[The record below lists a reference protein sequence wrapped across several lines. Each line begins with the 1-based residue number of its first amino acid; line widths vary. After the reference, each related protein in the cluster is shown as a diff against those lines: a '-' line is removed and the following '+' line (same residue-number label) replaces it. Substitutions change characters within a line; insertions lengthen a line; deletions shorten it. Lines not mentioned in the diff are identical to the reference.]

1 MGRVSGESQCI
12 CKRRRRVTVSPGA
25 MRKMR
30 RIEFRHGMEVDMSKE
45 RFLSELREYLSILED
60 QEQEDILAEYAQH
73 IDMKML
79 KGLSEEEAIRD
90 FGSVKELAAEI
101 LAAYH
106 VDSEH
111 ALAAGRRGIWPVTP
125 GSGRNNA
132 GFGRSEPGR
141 HGWGLPGPGRIFGG
155 VNRPEQTGQAGSGE
169 REKGLSAYRTEEPE
183 GDKRPETFFGRF
195 CRQGKELLLR
205 TLRGMQAGLC
215 WIGRKCRGAAAWCA
229 RPFTGRGTQADS
241 LDVDEEYAGLLE
253 DGEYAGSDA
262 VAKNVKDDRCVANEE
277 SVKREYHDINVTNGN
292 VLRRKKDGIRETK
305 ERSSAMGGFFGA
317 IGRGMVQMWQ
327 WMLDCCIFG
336 LRLCWNTG
344 WLLFSLL
351 CAGIAM
357 VMLLGVGMTIVL
369 LCCGYPFTGIFITGL
384 GGLLCFGALAAA
396 GFGMMIR
403 KKKENEDGTKGKKME
418 EVHYEQT
425 A

>member
-1 MGRVSGESQCI
+1 
-12 CKRRRRVTVSPGA
+12 
-25 MRKMR
+25 
-30 RIEFRHGMEVDMSKE
+30 MSKE

-155 VNRPEQTGQAGSGE
+155 VNRPEQTGQAGSGAH
-169 REKGLSAYRTEEPE
+169 EKGLSAYGTEEAE
-183 GDKRPETFFGRF
+183 GDERPETFFGRF

-215 WIGRKCRGAAAWCA
+215 WIGRKCRGAATWCV
-229 RPFTGRGTQADS
+229 RPFTGRGAQADS

-253 DGEYAGSDA
+253 DGEYEGSDA
-262 VAKNVKDDRCVANEE
+262 GAEDVKNDKCVANQEGVE
-277 SVKREYHDINVTNGN
+277 SENYDRNVTNGN
-292 VLRRKKDGIRETK
+292 ALRRKKAGIRETK
-305 ERSSAMGGFFGA
+305 ERSSAMGEIFGA
-317 IGRGMVQMWQ
+317 MGRGMVQMWQ
-327 WMLDCCIFG
+327 WMLGCCIFG

-357 VMLLGVGMTIVL
+357 IMLLGVGITIVL

-384 GGLLCFGALAAA
+384 GGLLCFGALAAG

-403 KKKENEDGTKGKKME
+403 KKRENEDGTKGKKME

>member
-1 MGRVSGESQCI
+1 
-12 CKRRRRVTVSPGA
+12 
-25 MRKMR
+25 
-30 RIEFRHGMEVDMSKE
+30 MSKE

-215 WIGRKCRGAAAWCA
+215 WIGRKCRGAAAWCV

-262 VAKNVKDDRCVANEE
+262 VAKNVKDDRCVANKE
-277 SVKREYHDINVTNGN
+277 SAKREYHDINVTNGN

>member
-1 MGRVSGESQCI
+1 
-12 CKRRRRVTVSPGA
+12 
-25 MRKMR
+25 
-30 RIEFRHGMEVDMSKE
+30 MSKE

-111 ALAAGRRGIWPVTP
+111 ALAAGRRGIWP

>member
-1 MGRVSGESQCI
+1 
-12 CKRRRRVTVSPGA
+12 
-25 MRKMR
+25 
-30 RIEFRHGMEVDMSKE
+30 MSKE

-106 VDSEH
+106 EDSEH

-215 WIGRKCRGAAAWCA
+215 WIGRKCRGAAAWCV

-277 SVKREYHDINVTNGN
+277 SAKREYHDINVTNGN

-403 KKKENEDGTKGKKME
+403 KKKENEDGTKGKRME
-418 EVHYEQT
+418 EVHYE
-425 A
+425 

>member
-1 MGRVSGESQCI
+1 
-12 CKRRRRVTVSPGA
+12 
-25 MRKMR
+25 
-30 RIEFRHGMEVDMSKE
+30 MSKE

-215 WIGRKCRGAAAWCA
+215 WIGRKCRGAATWCA
-229 RPFTGRGTQADS
+229 RPFTGRGAQADS

-277 SVKREYHDINVTNGN
+277 SAKREYHDINVTNGN

-357 VMLLGVGMTIVL
+357 IMLLGVGITIVL

-384 GGLLCFGALAAA
+384 GGLLCFGALAAG

>member
-1 MGRVSGESQCI
+1 
-12 CKRRRRVTVSPGA
+12 
-25 MRKMR
+25 
-30 RIEFRHGMEVDMSKE
+30 MSKE

-215 WIGRKCRGAAAWCA
+215 WIGRKCRGAAAWCV

-277 SVKREYHDINVTNGN
+277 SAKREYHDINVTNGN

-357 VMLLGVGMTIVL
+357 IMLLGVGITIVL

-403 KKKENEDGTKGKKME
+403 KKKENEDGTKGKRME
-418 EVHYEQT
+418 EVHYE
-425 A
+425 

>member
-1 MGRVSGESQCI
+1 
-12 CKRRRRVTVSPGA
+12 
-25 MRKMR
+25 
-30 RIEFRHGMEVDMSKE
+30 MSKE

-215 WIGRKCRGAAAWCA
+215 WIGRKCRGAAAWCV
-229 RPFTGRGTQADS
+229 RLFTGRGAQADG

-277 SVKREYHDINVTNGN
+277 STKREYHDINVTNGN

>member
-1 MGRVSGESQCI
+1 
-12 CKRRRRVTVSPGA
+12 
-25 MRKMR
+25 
-30 RIEFRHGMEVDMSKE
+30 MSKE

-141 HGWGLPGPGRIFGG
+141 HGRGLSGPGRIFGG
-155 VNRPEQTGQAGSGE
+155 VNRPEQTGQAGSWE

-183 GDKRPETFFGRF
+183 GDKRPETLFGRF

-215 WIGRKCRGAAAWCA
+215 WIGRKCRGAATWCA

-277 SVKREYHDINVTNGN
+277 SAKREYHDINVTNGN

-357 VMLLGVGMTIVL
+357 IMLLGVGIAIVL

-384 GGLLCFGALAAA
+384 GGLLCFGALAAG

>member
-1 MGRVSGESQCI
+1 
-12 CKRRRRVTVSPGA
+12 
-25 MRKMR
+25 
-30 RIEFRHGMEVDMSKE
+30 MSKE

-215 WIGRKCRGAAAWCA
+215 WIGRKCRGAAAWCV

-277 SVKREYHDINVTNGN
+277 SAKREYHDINVTNGN

>member
-1 MGRVSGESQCI
+1 
-12 CKRRRRVTVSPGA
+12 
-25 MRKMR
+25 
-30 RIEFRHGMEVDMSKE
+30 MSKE

-215 WIGRKCRGAAAWCA
+215 WIGRKCRGAAAWCV

-277 SVKREYHDINVTNGN
+277 SAKREYHDINVTNGN

-305 ERSSAMGGFFGA
+305 ERSSAMGGFLERLAGGWCRCGSGCWTAVFLGCGCVGIPA
-317 IGRGMVQMWQ
+317 G
-327 WMLDCCIFG
+327 CCF
-336 LRLCWNTG
+336 RC
-344 WLLFSLL
+344 
-351 CAGIAM
+351 C
-357 VMLLGVGMTIVL
+357 VLG
-369 LCCGYPFTGIFITGL
+369 
-384 GGLLCFGALAAA
+384 
-396 GFGMMIR
+396 
-403 KKKENEDGTKGKKME
+403 
-418 EVHYEQT
+418 
-425 A
+425 

>member
-1 MGRVSGESQCI
+1 
-12 CKRRRRVTVSPGA
+12 
-25 MRKMR
+25 
-30 RIEFRHGMEVDMSKE
+30 MSKE

-384 GGLLCFGALAAA
+384 GGLLCFGALAAG

>member
-1 MGRVSGESQCI
+1 
-12 CKRRRRVTVSPGA
+12 
-25 MRKMR
+25 
-30 RIEFRHGMEVDMSKE
+30 MSKE

-215 WIGRKCRGAAAWCA
+215 WIGRKCRGAAAWCV

-262 VAKNVKDDRCVANEE
+262 VAKNVKDDRCVANKE
-277 SVKREYHDINVTNGN
+277 SAKREYHDINVTNGN

-357 VMLLGVGMTIVL
+357 IMLLGVGITIVL

-384 GGLLCFGALAAA
+384 GGLLCFGALAAG

-403 KKKENEDGTKGKKME
+403 KKKENEDGTKGKRME

>member
-1 MGRVSGESQCI
+1 
-12 CKRRRRVTVSPGA
+12 
-25 MRKMR
+25 
-30 RIEFRHGMEVDMSKE
+30 MSKE

-215 WIGRKCRGAAAWCA
+215 WIGRKCRGAAAWCV

-277 SVKREYHDINVTNGN
+277 SAKHEYHDINVTNGN

-403 KKKENEDGTKGKKME
+403 KKKENEDGTKGKRME

>member
-1 MGRVSGESQCI
+1 
-12 CKRRRRVTVSPGA
+12 
-25 MRKMR
+25 
-30 RIEFRHGMEVDMSKE
+30 MSKE

-215 WIGRKCRGAAAWCA
+215 WIGRKCRGAAAWCV

-277 SVKREYHDINVTNGN
+277 SAKREYHDINVTNGN

-357 VMLLGVGMTIVL
+357 IMLLGVGITIVL

-384 GGLLCFGALAAA
+384 GGLLCFGALAAG

>member
-1 MGRVSGESQCI
+1 
-12 CKRRRRVTVSPGA
+12 
-25 MRKMR
+25 
-30 RIEFRHGMEVDMSKE
+30 MSKE

-215 WIGRKCRGAAAWCA
+215 WIGRKCRGAAVWCA

-277 SVKREYHDINVTNGN
+277 SAKREYHDINVTNGN

-403 KKKENEDGTKGKKME
+403 KKKENEDGTKGKRME

>member
-1 MGRVSGESQCI
+1 
-12 CKRRRRVTVSPGA
+12 
-25 MRKMR
+25 
-30 RIEFRHGMEVDMSKE
+30 MSKE

-215 WIGRKCRGAAAWCA
+215 WIGRKCRGAAAWCV

-277 SVKREYHDINVTNGN
+277 SAKREYHDINVTNGN

-357 VMLLGVGMTIVL
+357 IMLLGVGITIVL

-403 KKKENEDGTKGKKME
+403 KKKENEDGTKGKRME

>member
-1 MGRVSGESQCI
+1 
-12 CKRRRRVTVSPGA
+12 
-25 MRKMR
+25 
-30 RIEFRHGMEVDMSKE
+30 MSKE

-215 WIGRKCRGAAAWCA
+215 WIGRKCRGAAAWCV

-384 GGLLCFGALAAA
+384 GGLLCFGALAAG

>member
-1 MGRVSGESQCI
+1 
-12 CKRRRRVTVSPGA
+12 
-25 MRKMR
+25 
-30 RIEFRHGMEVDMSKE
+30 MSKE

-215 WIGRKCRGAAAWCA
+215 WIGRKCRGAAAWCV

-262 VAKNVKDDRCVANEE
+262 VAKNVKDDRCVANKENA
-277 SVKREYHDINVTNGN
+277 KREYHDINVTNGN

-403 KKKENEDGTKGKKME
+403 KKKENEDGTKGKRME

>member
-1 MGRVSGESQCI
+1 
-12 CKRRRRVTVSPGA
+12 
-25 MRKMR
+25 
-30 RIEFRHGMEVDMSKE
+30 MSKE

-215 WIGRKCRGAAAWCA
+215 WIGRKCRGAAAWCV

-277 SVKREYHDINVTNGN
+277 STKREYHDINVTNGN

-357 VMLLGVGMTIVL
+357 IMLLGVGITIVL

>member
-1 MGRVSGESQCI
+1 
-12 CKRRRRVTVSPGA
+12 
-25 MRKMR
+25 
-30 RIEFRHGMEVDMSKE
+30 MSKE

-169 REKGLSAYRTEEPE
+169 REKGLSAYGTEEPE

-215 WIGRKCRGAAAWCA
+215 WIGRKCRGAAAWCV

-277 SVKREYHDINVTNGN
+277 SAKREYHDINVTNGN

-403 KKKENEDGTKGKKME
+403 KKKENEDGTKGKRME

>member
-1 MGRVSGESQCI
+1 
-12 CKRRRRVTVSPGA
+12 
-25 MRKMR
+25 
-30 RIEFRHGMEVDMSKE
+30 MSKE

-215 WIGRKCRGAAAWCA
+215 WIGRKCRGAAAWCV

-262 VAKNVKDDRCVANEE
+262 VAKNVKDDRSVANEE
-277 SVKREYHDINVTNGN
+277 SAKREYHDINVTNGN

-403 KKKENEDGTKGKKME
+403 KKKENEDGTKGKRME

>member
-1 MGRVSGESQCI
+1 
-12 CKRRRRVTVSPGA
+12 
-25 MRKMR
+25 
-30 RIEFRHGMEVDMSKE
+30 MSKE

-215 WIGRKCRGAAAWCA
+215 WIGRKCRGAAAWCV
-229 RPFTGRGTQADS
+229 RLFTGRGAQADG

-277 SVKREYHDINVTNGN
+277 STKREYHDINVTNGN

-357 VMLLGVGMTIVL
+357 IMLLGVGITIVL

-403 KKKENEDGTKGKKME
+403 KKKENEDGTKGKRME

>member
-1 MGRVSGESQCI
+1 
-12 CKRRRRVTVSPGA
+12 
-25 MRKMR
+25 
-30 RIEFRHGMEVDMSKE
+30 MSKE

-215 WIGRKCRGAAAWCA
+215 WIGRKCRGAAAWCV

-262 VAKNVKDDRCVANEE
+262 VAKNVKDDRCVANKE
-277 SVKREYHDINVTNGN
+277 SAKREYHDINVTNGN

-357 VMLLGVGMTIVL
+357 IMLLGVGITIVL

-384 GGLLCFGALAAA
+384 GGLLCFGALAAG

>member
-1 MGRVSGESQCI
+1 
-12 CKRRRRVTVSPGA
+12 
-25 MRKMR
+25 
-30 RIEFRHGMEVDMSKE
+30 MSKE

-155 VNRPEQTGQAGSGE
+155 VNRPEQTGQAGSGAH
-169 REKGLSAYRTEEPE
+169 EKGLSAYRTEEPE
-183 GDKRPETFFGRF
+183 GDERPETFFGRF
-195 CRQGKELLLR
+195 CRRGKELLLR
-205 TLRGMQAGLC
+205 VLRGMQAGFC
-215 WIGRKCRGAAAWCA
+215 WIGRKCRGAAAWCV
-229 RPFTGRGTQADS
+229 RPFTGRGAQADS

-277 SVKREYHDINVTNGN
+277 SAKREYHDINVTNGN

-357 VMLLGVGMTIVL
+357 IMLLGVGITIVL

-384 GGLLCFGALAAA
+384 GGLLCFGALAAG

>member
-1 MGRVSGESQCI
+1 
-12 CKRRRRVTVSPGA
+12 
-25 MRKMR
+25 
-30 RIEFRHGMEVDMSKE
+30 MSKE

-215 WIGRKCRGAAAWCA
+215 WIGRKCRGAAAWCV

-277 SVKREYHDINVTNGN
+277 SAKREYHDINVTNGN

-384 GGLLCFGALAAA
+384 GGLLCFGALAAG

-403 KKKENEDGTKGKKME
+403 KKKENEDGTKGKRME

>member
-1 MGRVSGESQCI
+1 
-12 CKRRRRVTVSPGA
+12 
-25 MRKMR
+25 
-30 RIEFRHGMEVDMSKE
+30 MSKE

-215 WIGRKCRGAAAWCA
+215 WIGRKCRGAAAWCV

-277 SVKREYHDINVTNGN
+277 SAKREYHDINVTNGN

-384 GGLLCFGALAAA
+384 GGLLCFGALAAG

>member
-1 MGRVSGESQCI
+1 
-12 CKRRRRVTVSPGA
+12 
-25 MRKMR
+25 
-30 RIEFRHGMEVDMSKE
+30 MSKE

-215 WIGRKCRGAAAWCA
+215 WIGRKCRGAAAWCV
-229 RPFTGRGTQADS
+229 RLFTGRGAQADG

-277 SVKREYHDINVTNGN
+277 STKREYHDINVTNGN

-317 IGRGMVQMWQ
+317 MGRGMVQMWQ

-357 VMLLGVGMTIVL
+357 IMLLGVGITIVL

-384 GGLLCFGALAAA
+384 GGLLCFGALAAG

-403 KKKENEDGTKGKKME
+403 KKRENEDGTKGKKME

>member
-1 MGRVSGESQCI
+1 
-12 CKRRRRVTVSPGA
+12 
-25 MRKMR
+25 
-30 RIEFRHGMEVDMSKE
+30 MSKE

-277 SVKREYHDINVTNGN
+277 STKREYHDINVTNGN

-357 VMLLGVGMTIVL
+357 IMLLGVGITIVL

>member
-1 MGRVSGESQCI
+1 
-12 CKRRRRVTVSPGA
+12 
-25 MRKMR
+25 
-30 RIEFRHGMEVDMSKE
+30 MEVDMSKE

-215 WIGRKCRGAAAWCA
+215 WIGRKCRGAAAWCV

-277 SVKREYHDINVTNGN
+277 SAKREYHDINVTNGN

-384 GGLLCFGALAAA
+384 GGLLCFGALAAG

>member
-1 MGRVSGESQCI
+1 
-12 CKRRRRVTVSPGA
+12 
-25 MRKMR
+25 
-30 RIEFRHGMEVDMSKE
+30 MSKE

-215 WIGRKCRGAAAWCA
+215 WIGRKCRGAASWCV

-277 SVKREYHDINVTNGN
+277 SAKREYHDINVTNGN

>member
-1 MGRVSGESQCI
+1 
-12 CKRRRRVTVSPGA
+12 
-25 MRKMR
+25 
-30 RIEFRHGMEVDMSKE
+30 MSKE

-169 REKGLSAYRTEEPE
+169 REKGLSAYGTEEPE

-215 WIGRKCRGAAAWCA
+215 WIGRKCRGAAAWCV
-229 RPFTGRGTQADS
+229 RLFTGRGAQADG

-277 SVKREYHDINVTNGN
+277 STKREYHDINVTNGN

-317 IGRGMVQMWQ
+317 MGRGMVQMWQ
-327 WMLDCCIFG
+327 WMLGCCIFG

-357 VMLLGVGMTIVL
+357 IMLLGVGITIVL

-384 GGLLCFGALAAA
+384 GGLLCFGALAAG

-403 KKKENEDGTKGKKME
+403 KKRENEDGTKGKKME

>member
-1 MGRVSGESQCI
+1 
-12 CKRRRRVTVSPGA
+12 
-25 MRKMR
+25 
-30 RIEFRHGMEVDMSKE
+30 MSKE

-215 WIGRKCRGAAAWCA
+215 WIGRKCRGAAAWCV
-229 RPFTGRGTQADS
+229 RPFTGRGAQADS

-277 SVKREYHDINVTNGN
+277 SAKREYHDINVTNGN
-292 VLRRKKDGIRETK
+292 VLRRKKAGIRETK

-357 VMLLGVGMTIVL
+357 IMLLGVGITIVL

-384 GGLLCFGALAAA
+384 GGLLCFGALAAG

>member
-1 MGRVSGESQCI
+1 
-12 CKRRRRVTVSPGA
+12 
-25 MRKMR
+25 
-30 RIEFRHGMEVDMSKE
+30 MSKE

-215 WIGRKCRGAAAWCA
+215 WIGRKCRGAAAWCV

-277 SVKREYHDINVTNGN
+277 SAKREYHDINVTNGN

-357 VMLLGVGMTIVL
+357 IMLLGVGMTIVL

-403 KKKENEDGTKGKKME
+403 KKKENEDGTKGKRME

>member
-1 MGRVSGESQCI
+1 
-12 CKRRRRVTVSPGA
+12 
-25 MRKMR
+25 
-30 RIEFRHGMEVDMSKE
+30 MSKE

-169 REKGLSAYRTEEPE
+169 REKGLSAYGTEEAE
-183 GDKRPETFFGRF
+183 GDEGPETFFGRF
-195 CRQGKELLLR
+195 CRRGKELLLR
-205 TLRGMQAGLC
+205 TLRGMQSGLC
-215 WIGRKCRGAAAWCA
+215 WIGRKCRGAAAWCV
-229 RPFTGRGTQADS
+229 RPFTGRGAQADS

-253 DGEYAGSDA
+253 DGEYEGSDA
-262 VAKNVKDDRCVANEE
+262 GAEDVKNDKCVANQEGVE
-277 SVKREYHDINVTNGN
+277 SENYDRNVTNGN
-292 VLRRKKDGIRETK
+292 ALRRKKAGIRETK
-305 ERSSAMGGFFGA
+305 ERSSAMGEIFGA
-317 IGRGMVQMWQ
+317 MGRGMVQMWQ
-327 WMLDCCIFG
+327 WMLGCCIFG

-357 VMLLGVGMTIVL
+357 IMLLGVGITIVL

-384 GGLLCFGALAAA
+384 GGLLCFGALAAG

-403 KKKENEDGTKGKKME
+403 KKRENEDGTKGKKME

>member
-1 MGRVSGESQCI
+1 
-12 CKRRRRVTVSPGA
+12 
-25 MRKMR
+25 
-30 RIEFRHGMEVDMSKE
+30 MSKE

-169 REKGLSAYRTEEPE
+169 REKGLSAYGTEEAE
-183 GDKRPETFFGRF
+183 GDEGPETFFGRF
-195 CRQGKELLLR
+195 CRRGKELLLR
-205 TLRGMQAGLC
+205 VLRGMQAGFC
-215 WIGRKCRGAAAWCA
+215 WIGRKCRGAAAWCV
-229 RPFTGRGTQADS
+229 RPFTGRGAQADS

-277 SVKREYHDINVTNGN
+277 SAKREYHDINVTNGN
-292 VLRRKKDGIRETK
+292 VLRRKKAGIRETK
-305 ERSSAMGGFFGA
+305 ERSSAMGEFFGA

-357 VMLLGVGMTIVL
+357 IMLLGVGITIVL

-384 GGLLCFGALAAA
+384 GGLLCFGALAAG

-403 KKKENEDGTKGKKME
+403 KKRENEDGTKGKKME

>member
-1 MGRVSGESQCI
+1 
-12 CKRRRRVTVSPGA
+12 
-25 MRKMR
+25 
-30 RIEFRHGMEVDMSKE
+30 MSKE

-90 FGSVKELAAEI
+90 CGSVKELAAEI

-215 WIGRKCRGAAAWCA
+215 WIGRKCRGAAAWCV

-277 SVKREYHDINVTNGN
+277 SAKREYHDINVTNGN

-403 KKKENEDGTKGKKME
+403 KKKENEDGTKGKRME
-418 EVHYEQT
+418 EVHYE
-425 A
+425 

>member
-1 MGRVSGESQCI
+1 
-12 CKRRRRVTVSPGA
+12 
-25 MRKMR
+25 
-30 RIEFRHGMEVDMSKE
+30 MSKE

-215 WIGRKCRGAAAWCA
+215 WIGRKCRGAAAWCV
-229 RPFTGRGTQADS
+229 RPFTGRGAQADS

-253 DGEYAGSDA
+253 DGEYEGSDA
-262 VAKNVKDDRCVANEE
+262 GAEDVKNDKSVANEE
-277 SVKREYHDINVTNGN
+277 SAKREYHDINVTNGN

-403 KKKENEDGTKGKKME
+403 KKKENEDGTKGKRME

>member
-1 MGRVSGESQCI
+1 
-12 CKRRRRVTVSPGA
+12 
-25 MRKMR
+25 
-30 RIEFRHGMEVDMSKE
+30 MSKE

-215 WIGRKCRGAAAWCA
+215 WIGRKCRGAAAWCV

-277 SVKREYHDINVTNGN
+277 STKREYHDINVTNGN

-327 WMLDCCIFG
+327 WMLGCCIFG

-357 VMLLGVGMTIVL
+357 IMLLGVGITIVL

-384 GGLLCFGALAAA
+384 GGLLCFGALAAG

-403 KKKENEDGTKGKKME
+403 KKRENEDGTKGKKME

>member
-1 MGRVSGESQCI
+1 
-12 CKRRRRVTVSPGA
+12 
-25 MRKMR
+25 
-30 RIEFRHGMEVDMSKE
+30 MSKE

-215 WIGRKCRGAAAWCA
+215 WIGRKCRGAATWCV

-253 DGEYAGSDA
+253 DGEYEGSDA
-262 VAKNVKDDRCVANEE
+262 GAEDVKNDKSVANEE
-277 SVKREYHDINVTNGN
+277 SAKREYHDINVTNGN

-403 KKKENEDGTKGKKME
+403 KKKENEDGTKGKRME

>member
-1 MGRVSGESQCI
+1 
-12 CKRRRRVTVSPGA
+12 
-25 MRKMR
+25 
-30 RIEFRHGMEVDMSKE
+30 MSKE

-215 WIGRKCRGAAAWCA
+215 WIGRKCRGAAAWCV

-253 DGEYAGSDA
+253 DGKYAGSDA

-277 SVKREYHDINVTNGN
+277 SAKREYHDINVTNGN

-384 GGLLCFGALAAA
+384 GGLLCFGALAAG